1 MIARTTMAIQIRL
14 TKAPAAWNKSHK
26 TNRITAATS
35 SRWITLFT
43 SFLDV
48 NATTIVTLRATFLL
62 FS

>member
-1 MIARTTMAIQIRL
+1 MA
-14 TKAPAAWNKSHK
+14 AVAWNKSHK

-48 NATTIVTLRATFLL
+48 SATAIVSLQAKR
-62 FS
+62 SV